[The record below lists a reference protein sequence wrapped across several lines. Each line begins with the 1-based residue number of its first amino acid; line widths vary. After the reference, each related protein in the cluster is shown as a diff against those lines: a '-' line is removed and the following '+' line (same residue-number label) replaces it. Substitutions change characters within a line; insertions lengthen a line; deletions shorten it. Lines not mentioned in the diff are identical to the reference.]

1 MPETNTIDRTEL
13 AARLAVADD
22 EQRAMLLARHAAL
35 ADVELAYVLKELFD
49 HNESSDPARA
59 IEAAGVLEILAS
71 ATDSPVVHALAS
83 WTAGM
88 AAQLDGRLERSIEY
102 LDSAELQYLA
112 IGDTQT
118 AASTQVSKLITL
130 AMLGR
135 YDKAIECG
143 LQARD
148 VLAACGDMLA
158 AGKIEQNL
166 GNIYFRRD
174 NYQEAERFYRAARSR
189 FLVAHDQKELAKVD
203 NNLANALNFQYKFRL
218 AAPLYEQ
225 ALINAE
231 AAGLDVTQAEIEC
244 NLGNLMLF
252 QGHYHRAL
260 DFLERSRRRYA
271 ALGMPHE
278 SAIAELELA
287 DAYLELNLAL
297 EAAAIYSRVTPT
309 FAELGMR
316 AEQARALAH
325 HGRTSLLLGQTDAAS
340 AMLSDA
346 RTLYAA
352 EDNAVGVAML
362 LLTEAQL
369 HYLKGDYSLAAV
381 AATLAESPLS
391 LAGAQGQSILA
402 RWLRGE
408 TARVLGQHTESCAL
422 LESALRDAEQHALPQ
437 IIYRCHTSLGLLAVS
452 ARDTASAEESF
463 KRSIALIEEM
473 RAPLPAEEFRTAFLV
488 DKLTPYAEMVRLC
501 LEYDSAAQA
510 LEALN
515 YVERARS
522 RALVDMVGGALQLHM
537 KPLDHYEAGLLER
550 LEELQADLNWFYSQ
564 IDRAPD
570 GEFGRSAAA
579 MQELHAQARE
589 RETAVLEITR
599 QLQQRG
605 QQALIALKPVD
616 IAPLQRD
623 LGKDTALVEYFSLDG
638 ELMAFVVTDI
648 GVKVVQRL
656 GQEEAVEG
664 ALGQLRFQIGTLR
677 YGIERLHSHIDQLT
691 LRARRHLE
699 MLYDLLLRPLE
710 AYLGERRLVVVPHRA
725 LHYVP
730 FHALHDGTCYAI
742 ERREISYTPSA
753 TILRYCLARP
763 YNQLER
769 ALLLGFADDRAPRV
783 LDEVAMLAPLFPDTV
798 ALLGEQATLAALR
811 AQASEADVLHLAC
824 HGQFRPDNPLFS
836 ALRLADG
843 WLTVRDAY
851 SLDLR
856 CGLVALSACETGVGA
871 VAPGDELIGLARGF
885 FSAGAPSLLV
895 SLWMVD
901 DATTATFMAYFYTRL
916 CAGDNPGA
924 ALRYAQRE
932 LLVSHPHPFFWS
944 PFVLL
949 GRW

>member
-1 MPETNTIDRTEL
+1 MPETNMIDRTEL
-13 AARLAVADD
+13 AARLAAADD
-22 EQRAMLLARHAAL
+22 EQRAMLLVHHAAL
-35 ADVELAYVLKELFD
+35 VDVELARALKGLYD
-49 HNESSDPARA
+49 DTESNDPTLAARA
-59 IEAAGVLEILAS
+59 AAALITLAS
-71 ATDSPVVHALAS
+71 VTSDTEIHALMA
-83 WTAGM
+83 WTVGM
-88 AAQLDGRLERSIEY
+88 SALDHGLMEEGMVK
-102 LDSAELQYLA
+102 LDTAEALFLDLDQPH
-112 IGDTQT
+112 T
-118 AASTQVSKLITL
+118 AAATQVSKLIAL
-130 AMLGR
+130 AKLGR
-135 YDKAIECG
+135 YEEAIECG
-143 LQARD
+143 LRARD
-148 VLAACGDMLA
+148 VFLAHDDILA

-189 FLVAHDQKELAKVD
+189 FLMAHDQKELAKVD

-252 QGHYHRAL
+252 QGHYHSAL
-260 DFLERSRRRYA
+260 EYLERSRRRYA

-297 EAAAIYSRVTPT
+297 EAAAIYKRVTPT

-369 HYLKGDYSLAAV
+369 HYLKGDYSSAAA
-381 AATLAESPLS
+381 AATLAENPLFV
-391 LAGAQGQSILA
+391 AGAQGQTLLA

-408 TARVLGQHTESCAL
+408 AARVSGQPIESRAL

-437 IIYRCHTSLGLLAVS
+437 IIYRCHTSLGLLAAS
-452 ARDTASAEESF
+452 ARDTTNAEESF

-473 RAPLPAEEFRTAFLV
+473 RGPLPAEEFRTAFLV

-501 LEYDSAAQA
+501 LEDGSAAQA

-522 RALVDMVGGALQLHM
+522 RVLADMVGGALQLHL
-537 KPLDHYEAGLLER
+537 KPLDQYEARLLER
-550 LEELQADLNWFYSQ
+550 LEELRVELNWFYSQ

-570 GEFGRSAAA
+570 GEFGRTAAA
-579 MQELHAQARE
+579 MQELHDRARE
-589 RETAVLEITR
+589 HETAVLEITR

-605 QQALIALKPVD
+605 QQALSALNPLD
-616 IAPLQRD
+616 IVQFQRE
-623 LGKDTALVEYFSLDG
+623 LGADTALVEYFSLDG
-638 ELMAFVVTDI
+638 ELLAFVVTDVDI
-648 GVKVVQRL
+648 KIVQRL
-656 GQEEAVEG
+656 GQEEAVEV

-677 YGIERLHSHIDQLT
+677 YGTERLHSHIDQLT

-699 MLYDLLLRPLE
+699 TLYDLLLRPIE

-730 FHALHDGTCYAI
+730 FHALYDGTQYAI

-763 YNQLER
+763 HNHLER
-769 ALLLGFADDRAPRV
+769 ALLLGVADERTPRV
-783 LDEVAMLAPLFPDTV
+783 LDEVAMLAPLFPDAV

-811 AQASEADVLHLAC
+811 AQAPEADVLHLAC

-901 DATTATFMAYFYTRL
+901 DATTATFMACFYARL
-916 CAGDNPGA
+916 CAGDNPAA
-924 ALRYAQRE
+924 ALRVAQRE